1 MGEAREVVGRL
12 ALKPGLFTVAAASR
26 IRRRISGPKYTQ

>member
-1 MGEAREVVGRL
+1 VLRL
-12 ALKPGLFTVAAASR
+12 VSDHLAATAQFTVAATSR